1 MNTRFVEALIR
12 EIASRIPCAAC
23 GRRYAQSDITV
34 LGQVESLW
42 ALKLTCRQ
50 CRSLGLVFAV
60 VHEDGTRP
68 ILTDLTP
75 EEWEMVQQRP
85 ALSADDVIQMY
96 RAMETYTGDFSE
108 ILEDP
113 LPADA
118 LTEP

>member
-1 MNTRFVEALIR
+1 
-12 EIASRIPCAAC
+12 
-23 GRRYAQSDITV
+23 
-34 LGQVESLW
+34 
-42 ALKLTCRQ
+42 
-50 CRSLGLVFAV
+50 
-60 VHEDGTRP
+60 
-68 ILTDLTP
+68 
-75 EEWEMVQQRP
+75 MVQQRP